1 MIDILNPEN
10 LDVYFQPI
18 VDRKNMKVVGFE
30 SLIRGINRENGEILS
45 PKILFEKA
53 KKDKV
58 TTEFDRLCR
67 ELAFKKYK
75 EFGLDKDYFLYVN
88 ISSEAVDSFSLGTD
102 WIKRRLDYYGIN
114 PRLVVV
120 EINEAKI
127 NITENLLSVV
137 KNYKGFGLNIAIDDF
152 GTEHSNFDRLVY
164 IDFNFL
170 KLASVLIQDADK
182 NEKKLKMLEVMNFLA
197 YKFDTYLIAEGIES
211 FEEARILSDLGIDYH
226 QGFFY
231 CKPMS
236 NPLEAINIDANILN
250 NQLEDKLAKSL
261 IIK

>member
-18 VDRKNMKVVGFE
+18 VDTKNMKVVGFE
-30 SLIRGINRENGEILS
+30 SLIRGIDREKGEILS

-53 KKDKV
+53 KKYKV
-58 TTEFDRLCR
+58 ITEFDRLCR

-88 ISSEAVDSFSLGTD
+88 VSSEAVDSFSIGTD

-114 PRLVVV
+114 PGLVVV

-127 NITENLLSVV
+127 NITKNLLSVV
-137 KNYKGFGLNIAIDDF
+137 KNYKEFGLNIAIDDF

-170 KLASVLIQDADK
+170 KLADVLIRDADK
-182 NEKKLKMLEVMNFLA
+182 NERKLKVLEVMSFLA
-197 YKFDTYLIAEGIES
+197 KKLDIYIIAEGIES
-211 FEEARILSDLGIDYH
+211 LEEAKILSDLGIDYH

-231 CKPMS
+231 CKPIS
-236 NPLEAINIDANILN
+236 NPLEAINVVANILN
-250 NQLEDKLAKSL
+250 K
-261 IIK
+261 I

>member
-1 MIDILNPEN
+1 MTDILNPEN

-18 VDRKNMKVVGFE
+18 VDSKNMKVVGFE

-58 TTEFDRLCR
+58 ITEFDRLCR
-67 ELAFKKYK
+67 DLAFKKYK
-75 EFGLDKDYFLYVN
+75 EFGLDEDYFLYVN
-88 ISSEAVDSFSLGTD
+88 ISSEAVDAYSIGTD

-114 PRLVVV
+114 PRLVVI

-137 KNYKGFGLNIAIDDF
+137 KNYKEFGLNIAIDDF
-152 GTEHSNFDRLVY
+152 GKDHSNFDRLVY

-170 KLASVLIQDADK
+170 KLAGVLIQDANK
-182 NEKKLKMLEVMNFLA
+182 NEKKLKMLEVMKFLA
-197 YKFDTYLIAEGIES
+197 DKLDIFLIAEGIES
-211 FEEARILSDLGIDYH
+211 IEEVRILSDLGIDYH

-236 NPLEAINIDANILN
+236 NPLEAINIVAKTLN
-250 NQLEDKLAKSL
+250 NHSEDKLIRSL
-261 IIK
+261 MIK